1 MDANVNRKTAL
12 QFVERHGI
20 VLESAHGPV
29 VTFTDAAV
37 GERIRGNWW
46 SHPKSHQIFALTRL
60 VRNSADVLVC
70 RLVDGKIT
78 YVHRRVWPA
87 LVLLAGELRHDRLG
101 EIREVHTPVGKHV
114 VKVRSFP
121 DWVPAP
127 VQRAAARLTEDEA
140 RVELGGTR
148 ATAASVELAERC
160 WGSPRTMVPRNL
172 RDEDLV

>member
-1 MDANVNRKTAL
+1 MDTHMNCKTAL

-29 VTFTDAAV
+29 VTFADAAA

-60 VRNSADVLVC
+60 VRNSPDVLVC

-87 LVLLAGELRHDRLG
+87 LVRLAG
-101 EIREVHTPVGKHV
+101 
-114 VKVRSFP
+114 
-121 DWVPAP
+121 
-127 VQRAAARLTEDEA
+127 AARK
-140 RVELGGTR
+140 
-148 ATAASVELAERC
+148 
-160 WGSPRTMVPRNL
+160 
-172 RDEDLV
+172 